1 MLSVPSPMCA
11 PLTYSQIFL
20 DEGAYTP
27 FRCVRVPTS
36 DSSPDP
42 ATTVSVVPAA
52 HFRLSLG
59 NTVPLAALAKCVS
72 TGTHDWHRLTCTG
85 LAGKT
90 AISVPSGCADT
101 FRIGVNIDV
110 TAIG

>member
-1 MLSVPSPMCA
+1 M
-11 PLTYSQIFL
+11 
-20 DEGAYTP
+20 
-27 FRCVRVPTS
+27 
-36 DSSPDP
+36 
-42 ATTVSVVPAA
+42 
-52 HFRLSLG
+52 
-59 NTVPLAALAKCVS
+59 AALAKCVS